1 MNLLHTARLGGEKI
15 LDKVSAKSA
24 VAATLLLVYAQFIIG
39 LT

>member
-1 MNLLHTARLGGEKI
+1 MNLLHTARLGGGI

-24 VAATLLLVYAQFIIG
+24 VAATLPLVYAQFIFG

>member
-1 MNLLHTARLGGEKI
+1 MNLLHTARRGGI

-24 VAATLLLVYAQFIIG
+24 VAATLPLVYAQFIFG